1 MIESEVVVIGAG
13 PAGTTCAYLLKK
25 AGIDCVLVDFA
36 SFPREKVCG
45 GGLTVK
51 AYELLKELI
60 PDFHYEYRG
69 VRRLKVMIDNKM
81 TCDFKPSDELR
92 IVSRKEFDYTLR
104 QEYIKIGGK
113 FLQDSFSKYEVLS
126 DGSILVSLKSG
137 QQIKCRY
144 LVGAD
149 GANSRVRHQVAGRYD
164 GNMLFLEQYIPKKS
178 DVIEGAVSRK
188 FVAGYYYLFPS
199 VDHDVVGFGAKH
211 ANVALFREIL
221 AEKGIEETKIRGAYI
236 PTREVVSDNNHIIL
250 IGDAGG
256 YANKLTF
263 EGLYYAFVTAK
274 NAFVAISKGISFK
287 ETNKT
292 ILKRKRH
299 ERLWAALFYSG
310 LGRFIARCGCKSTR
324 VVRGIFDYG
333 VRGR

>member
-1 MIESEVVVIGAG
+1 MMESDVVVIGAG
-13 PAGTTCAYLLKK
+13 PAGTTCAFLLKK
-25 AGIDCVLVDFA
+25 AGFDCALVDFA

-51 AYELLKELI
+51 AYELLRELL
-60 PDFHYEYRG
+60 PDFKYEYRG
-69 VRRLKVMIDNKM
+69 VRRLKVMIDCKM
-81 TCDFKPSDELR
+81 AADFEPSEELR
-92 IVSRKEFDYTLR
+92 IVNRKEFDYALL
-104 QEYIKIGGK
+104 QEYIKNGGR
-113 FLQDSFSKYEVLS
+113 FLQDSFSKFEVLS
-126 DGSILVSLKSG
+126 DGTILVSLKSG
-137 QQIKCRY
+137 QQIHCRY

-178 DVIEGAVSRK
+178 DVIEGTVSRK
-188 FVAGYYYLFPS
+188 FAAGYYYLFPS
-199 VDHDVVGFGAKH
+199 VDHDVVGFGSKY

-221 AEKGIEETKIRGAYI
+221 AEKGIEETKIRGAHI
-236 PTREVVSDNNHIIL
+236 PTKEVLSDNDHIIL

-263 EGLYYAFVTAK
+263 EGLYYAFATAE
-274 NAFVAISKGISFK
+274 NAFLAISKGISFK
-287 ETNKT
+287 ETNKA
-292 ILKRKRH
+292 ILTRKRH

-310 LGRFIARCGCKSTR
+310 LGRFIARCGCKSTHI
-324 VVRGIFDYG
+324 VRGIFDYG